1 MYHYG
6 GDEPLIGV
14 GLIVSTLLCRLK
26 RMPSCISEYVRWENI
41 LYTNGM

>member
-14 GLIVSTLLCRLK
+14 GLIVSTLCRLK
-26 RMPSCISEYVRWENI
+26 RMPSCISEYISWENI